1 MSKLT
6 AKTTEWLKEAEQK
19 YIDGMPA
26 VTDENRK
33 RLMQIGLDAVRDELK
48 LRAQK
53 KSDPQPTGK
62 TRQLPNQKPDP
73 MYQPTT
79 PKEKEEEKQRAEL
92 LEWVN
97 NSPVEPM
104 TDEEWEA
111 YQEWKKIPR
120 EEKIKQHKAFV
131 AEMDAK
137 LAAIQAPTV
146 APKSTAKIHFARQQY
161 PGQYTRGELWSDVR
175 QNFKLVLLS
184 ATFRR
189 CLNSGNYSELW
200 SMVLYVKLWQGIHEG
215 LKKLEGGKDYT
226 MEELL
231 IRHWSYGED
240 LKAAGRVLADFLKQP
255 KPE

>member
-1 MSKLT
+1 MSKLSS
-6 AKTTEWLKEAEQK
+6 KTIEWLKEAEQK
-19 YIDGMPA
+19 YVDGMPA

-62 TRQLPNQKPDP
+62 TGELPQTPIRNAAAKVPQETKKQVEEWANKAEEEAQNQKAFEN
-73 MYQPTT
+73 
-79 PKEKEEEKQRAEL
+79 KGWEKVREAL
-92 LEWVN
+92 
-97 NSPVEPM
+97 PVM
-104 TDEEWEA
+104 AKAYDE
-111 YQEWKKIPR
+111 
-120 EEKIKQHKAFV
+120 F
-131 AEMDAK
+131 
-137 LAAIQAPTV
+137 IQAPQV
-146 APKSTAKIHFARQQY
+146 APKPFATIHFAGQQY

-189 CLNSGNYSELW
+189 CLVGVNGNYSELW
-200 SMVLYVKLWQGIHEG
+200 SMVLFVKLWQGIHEG

-231 IRHWSYGED
+231 IRHWAYGED
-240 LKAAGRVLADFLKQP
+240 TKEAGRILAEYLKQP

>member
-1 MSKLT
+1 MSKLSL
-6 AKTTEWLKEAEQK
+6 KTTEWLKEAEQK

-33 RLMQIGLDAVRDELK
+33 RLMQIGLDAVREELK

-62 TRQLPNQKPDP
+62 AGQLEQQNERRLPTKEELQAWQKG
-73 MYQPTT
+73 M
-79 PKEKEEEKQRAEL
+79 EKEEVQDPSYKHEYVEFEKKYF
-92 LEWVN
+92 
-97 NSPVEPM
+97 
-104 TDEEWEA
+104 EA
-111 YQEWKKIPR
+111 NPI
-120 EEKIKQHKAFV
+120 
-131 AEMDAK
+131 
-137 LAAIQAPTV
+137 APQV
-146 APKSTAKIHFARQQY
+146 APKPTATIHFAGQQY

-189 CLNSGNYSELW
+189 CLSSGDYSELW
-200 SMVLYVKLWQGIHEG
+200 SMVLFVKLWQGIHEG

-231 IRHWSYGED
+231 IRHWAYGD
-240 LKAAGRVLADFLKQP
+240 DVKQAGRVLAEYLKQP
-255 KPE
+255 KPQQ

>member
-1 MSKLT
+1 MK
-6 AKTTEWLKEAEQK
+6 K
-19 YIDGMPA
+19 YEIQ
-26 VTDENRK
+26 EHIK
-33 RLMQIGLDAVRDELK
+33 RLQNGRAATSDAHQIELIDLGLSKYRKMLAELE
-48 LRAQK
+48 K

-62 TRQLPNQKPDP
+62 TGQLPEPTMTRYIPMVERDLQNQVKD
-73 MYQPTT
+73 Q
-79 PKEKEEEKQRAEL
+79 
-92 LEWVN
+92 
-97 NSPVEPM
+97 
-104 TDEEWEA
+104 DEST
-111 YQEWKKIPR
+111 
-120 EEKIKQHKAFV
+120 KAFEPKTS
-131 AEMDAK
+131 ATIANEAK
-137 LAAIQAPTV
+137 QNYDFALSAAPTV
-146 APKSTAKIHFARQQY
+146 APKPTATIHFAGQQY

-231 IRHWSYGED
+231 IRHWAYGED
-240 LKAAGRVLADFLKQP
+240 LKEAGRVLADFLKQP

>member
-1 MSKLT
+1 MTQVEKIKKDIQEMETALSMPSINDMPKVKKRLETDLET
-6 AKTTEWLKEAEQK
+6 AKQQLKS
-19 YIDGMPA
+19 
-26 VTDENRK
+26 
-33 RLMQIGLDAVRDELK
+33 L
-48 LRAQK
+48 QK

-62 TRQLPNQKPDP
+62 TEQLEQRTEAEEIQLAMQQRDEIL
-73 MYQPTT
+73 
-79 PKEKEEEKQRAEL
+79 KEKGWQQVKQAL
-92 LEWVN
+92 
-97 NSPVEPM
+97 
-104 TDEEWEA
+104 TT
-111 YQEWKKIPR
+111 
-120 EEKIKQHKAFV
+120 
-131 AEMDAK
+131 
-137 LAAIQAPTV
+137 APTI
-146 APKSTAKIHFARQQY
+146 APKPTAAIHFAGQQY

>member
-19 YIDGMPA
+19 YVDGMPA

-53 KSDPQPTGK
+53 KSAPQQIEKPEQLEQRTEAEEIQLAMQQRDEMLK
-62 TRQLPNQKPDP
+62 TKGWEQVKQAL
-73 MYQPTT
+73 TT
-79 PKEKEEEKQRAEL
+79 
-92 LEWVN
+92 
-97 NSPVEPM
+97 
-104 TDEEWEA
+104 
-111 YQEWKKIPR
+111 
-120 EEKIKQHKAFV
+120 
-131 AEMDAK
+131 
-137 LAAIQAPTV
+137 APTI
-146 APKSTAKIHFARQQY
+146 APKPTATIHFAGQQY

-189 CLNSGNYSELW
+189 CIGNGKYSELW

-231 IRHWSYGED
+231 IRHWAYGED
-240 LKAAGRVLADFLKQP
+240 LKEAGRVLAEFLKQP

>member
-1 MSKLT
+1 MSKLSS
-6 AKTTEWLKEAEQK
+6 KTIEWLKEAEQK
-19 YIDGMPA
+19 YVDGMPA

-53 KSDPQPTGK
+53 KSDPQPTGNAE
-62 TRQLPNQKPDP
+62 QLEQKPNP

-79 PKEKEEEKQRAEL
+79 PKEKEEARYHQY
-92 LEWVN
+92 
-97 NSPVEPM
+97 M
-104 TDEEWEA
+104 
-111 YQEWKKIPR
+111 
-120 EEKIKQHKAFV
+120 EEKIQKDATDQEQSEKAFENKGWEKV
-131 AEMDAK
+131 REALPVMAK
-137 LAAIQAPTV
+137 TYDEFIQAPQV
-146 APKSTAKIHFARQQY
+146 APKPFATIHFAGQQY

-189 CLNSGNYSELW
+189 CLGRGNYSELW
-200 SMVLYVKLWQGIHEG
+200 SMVLFVKLWQGIHEG

-231 IRHWSYGED
+231 IRHWAYGED
-240 LKAAGRVLADFLKQP
+240 TKEAGRILAEYLKQP

>member
-1 MSKLT
+1 MKKS
-6 AKTTEWLKEAEQK
+6 EIQEH
-19 YIDGMPA
+19 I
-26 VTDENRK
+26 K
-33 RLMQIGLDAVRDELK
+33 RLQNGRAATSDAHQIELIDLGLSKYRKMLAELE
-48 LRAQK
+48 K

-62 TRQLPNQKPDP
+62 TGQLEQEPQNQ
-73 MYQPTT
+73 
-79 PKEKEEEKQRAEL
+79 EKSKAQKWEEVREKL
-92 LEWVN
+92 
-97 NSPVEPM
+97 PVM
-104 TDEEWEA
+104 AKAYDE
-111 YQEWKKIPR
+111 
-120 EEKIKQHKAFV
+120 FT
-131 AEMDAK
+131 
-137 LAAIQAPTV
+137 QAPAV
-146 APKSTAKIHFARQQY
+146 APKPTATIHFAGQQY

-231 IRHWSYGED
+231 IRHWAYGDD
-240 LKAAGRVLADFLKQP
+240 LKEAGRVLAEFLKQP